1 MQQTND
7 TNTRKKSKF
16 QWTNAIVVLIS
27 LTGYVLS
34 KHFDYVWLYTFF
46 AIIGIVTI
54 VSLLIPK
61 NISKIATIILVIA
74 GFLLNVAVFSEKL
87 FFDTGSRELGQVC
100 IATAIVAFFYYWN
113 NTRKLEKK
121 QAKKA

>member
-34 KHFDYVWLYTFF
+34 KHFDNAWLYTIFS
-46 AIIGIVTI
+46 IIGIVTI

-61 NISKIATIILVIA
+61 NISKITAIILLIS
-74 GFLLNVAVFSEKL
+74 GFLLNVSVFSEKL

-100 IATAIVAFFYYWN
+100 IATAIVAFSYYWN